1 MGLLPAK
8 GFHLGGLVL
17 NRVLPAYLLSP
28 GLAPRAAR
36 LSEEA
41 EHLAGLLCTEKGPLR
56 GIDPVLVERVLQEVG
71 VNFNNLGVVAR
82 REASLRSE
90 LSGPPGVVVTVPELE
105 QDVHDLEGV
114 LALGRHIWS

>member
-1 MGLLPAK
+1 
-8 GFHLGGLVL
+8 
-17 NRVLPAYLLSP
+17 
-28 GLAPRAAR
+28 
-36 LSEEA
+36 
-41 EHLAGLLCTEKGPLR
+41 
-56 GIDPVLVERVLQEVG
+56 
-71 VNFNNLGVVAR
+71 VAR